1 MNSEWNA
8 EQSGEQ
14 SPDAPAKPLEIV
26 SDEDWKS
33 RVKAED
39 AALDE
44 QLRQEQ
50 SAPNVDAKSPAE
62 PEQPSRAEPQSTH
75 EEEELKLPPASF
87 PMLISMFSTQ
97 AMVSLGLIPNPLTG
111 KAEPELILAKH
122 YIDLLSVLEE
132 KTVGNLE
139 AQEKRMLGD
148 SLHELRMLYVQQTRA
163 ASGASTSGD
172 ERPS

>member
-1 MNSEWNA
+1 M
-8 EQSGEQ
+8 
-14 SPDAPAKPLEIV
+14 
-26 SDEDWKS
+26 
-33 RVKAED
+33 
-39 AALDE
+39 
-44 QLRQEQ
+44 
-50 SAPNVDAKSPAE
+50 
-62 PEQPSRAEPQSTH
+62 
-75 EEEELKLPPASF
+75 KLPPASF

-97 AMVSLGLIPNPLTG
+97 AMVSLGLMPNPLTG

-163 ASGASTSGD
+163 ASGDQSGSAASGD